1 MFKRLLCVGLVG
13 VGLPLVGG
21 CPCCGTASCCVE
33 SESNIDWSRF
43 VQTADSETL
52 VPLINPPSLS
62 ETVEQKPSDGTV
74 VPSIDDQQGAR
85 HDR

>member
-33 SESNIDWSRF
+33 SESNIDRNNF
-43 VQTADSETL
+43 VQTADSETR
-52 VPLINPPSLS
+52 VPLIIPPSSS
-62 ETVEQKPSDGTV
+62 ETIETTPTDDAV
-74 VPSIDDQQGAR
+74 VPSTEGQQEAR
-85 HDR
+85 NDR